1 MNNIIH
7 VKDLKKK
14 FKTVKRG
21 HGFVAAVKS
30 FLKPKVEYKEA
41 LKGIGFD
48 IKEGE
53 IVGLIGPNGA
63 GKSTALKVLC
73 GLLWPDTGD
82 VKVMGMTPWKDRVKY
97 VKNIGAVFGQKTS
110 LYWDLPPVD
119 TFYLHRD
126 LYDVPKNVFEKRM
139 HKLIKL
145 LEAEQIAKTPVRDL
159 SLGERMRCE
168 VIQALLHNPRLV
180 FLDEP
185 SIGLDI
191 IAKEKLRDF
200 ILSLNKEQKTT
211 FIVTTHDMQD
221 IERLCD
227 RVIIINHGKIIY
239 DGALE
244 EIRNKYFTDK
254 HIEVKLAEKAKP
266 FKFRGCKVI
275 EQRDY
280 DLMLELDTHKAKI
293 QDLINYLL
301 KNFDVAD
308 IIVADPPIEEII
320 TKIYK
325 T

>member
-1 MNNIIH
+1 MTNIIQ
-7 VKDLKKK
+7 VKDLKKQ

-21 HGFVAAVKS
+21 QGVIEAFKS
-30 FLKPKVEYKEA
+30 FIKPKIEYKDA
-41 LKGIGFD
+41 LKGISFE

-63 GKSTALKVLC
+63 GKSTALKILC
-73 GLLWPDTGD
+73 GLLWPDSGD
-82 VKVMGMTPWKDRVKY
+82 ANVMGMQPWKDRVKY

-110 LYWDLPPVD
+110 LFWDLPPVD
-119 TFYLHRD
+119 TFYLHKD
-126 LYDVPKNVFEKRM
+126 LYDIPQNEFLKRM
-139 HKLIKL
+139 NRLIKL
-145 LEAEQIAKTPVRDL
+145 LDAQEISKTPVRDL

-200 ILSLNKEQKTT
+200 ILGLNREHKTT
-211 FIVTTHDMQD
+211 FIITTHDMQD
-221 IERLCD
+221 IERLCN

-239 DGALE
+239 DGPLE
-244 EIRNKYFTDK
+244 QIRKKYFTDK

-266 FKFRGCKVI
+266 FVFKGCKVI
-275 EQRDY
+275 AKHDY
-280 DLMLELDTHKAKI
+280 ELELELDTRKAKI

-308 IIVADPPIEEII
+308 IVVADPPIEEII

>member
-1 MNNIIH
+1 MTNIIH
-7 VKDLKKK
+7 VKDLKKQ

-21 HGFVAAVKS
+21 HGFVAAFKS
-30 FLKPKVEYKEA
+30 FLKPKIEYKPA
-41 LKGIGFD
+41 LKGISFD

-63 GKSTALKVLC
+63 GKSTALKILC
-73 GLLWPDTGD
+73 GLLWPDSGD
-82 VKVMGMTPWKDRVKY
+82 ASVMGMQPWKDRVKY

-110 LYWDLPPVD
+110 LFWDLPPVD
-119 TFYLHRD
+119 TFYLHKD
-126 LYDVPKNVFEKRM
+126 LYDVPKKEFEKRM
-139 HKLIKL
+139 HKLTKL

-168 VIQALLHNPRLV
+168 IIQALLHNPRLV

-200 ILSLNKEQKTT
+200 ILRLNKEQKTT
-211 FIVTTHDMQD
+211 FIITTHDMQE

-239 DGALE
+239 DGPLE
-244 EIRNKYFTDK
+244 KIRQKYFTDK

-266 FKFRGCKVI
+266 FKFGGCKVI

-280 DLMLELDTHKAKI
+280 DLMLELDTRKAKI

>member
-7 VKDLKKK
+7 VKDLKKQ
-14 FKTVKRG
+14 FKTIKRG
-21 HGFVAAVKS
+21 QGIIAAFKSLVK
-30 FLKPKVEYKEA
+30 PEIEYKQA
-41 LKGIGFD
+41 LKGISFD

-63 GKSTALKVLC
+63 GKSTVLKILC
-73 GLLWPDTGD
+73 GLLWPDSGEAN
-82 VKVMGMTPWKDRVKY
+82 VMGMKPWKDRINY
-97 VKNIGAVFGQKTS
+97 VAKIGAVFGQKS
-110 LYWDLPPVD
+110 NLFWDLPPID
-119 TFYLHRD
+119 SYYLNRD
-126 LYDVPKNVFEKRM
+126 IYGIPQNEFLPRM
-139 HKLIKL
+139 KKLIKL
-145 LEAEQIAKTPVRDL
+145 LEIEQISRTPVRDL

-185 SIGLDI
+185 TIGLDI

-200 ILSLNKEQKTT
+200 LIKLNKEQKTT

-239 DGALE
+239 DGPLE
-244 EIRNKYFTDK
+244 EIRQKYLTDK
-254 HIEVKLAEKAKP
+254 HIEVKLAEKAGKFS
-266 FKFRGCKVI
+266 FKGCKVI
-275 EQRDY
+275 RQQEY
-280 DLMLELDTHKAKI
+280 DLEIELDTRKAKV

-320 TKIYK
+320 AKIYK

>member
-7 VKDLKKK
+7 VKDLKKQ
-14 FKTVKRG
+14 FKTIKRG
-21 HGFVAAVKS
+21 HGFIAAFKS
-30 FLKPKVEYKEA
+30 FLKPEVEYKQA
-41 LKGIGFD
+41 LKGISFD

-53 IVGLIGPNGA
+53 IVGIIGPNGA

-73 GLLWPDTGD
+73 GLLWPDSGEA
-82 VKVMGMTPWKDRVKY
+82 VVMGMVPWKNRVKY
-97 VKNIGAVFGQKTS
+97 VKNIGAVFGQKTG

-126 LYDVPKNVFEKRM
+126 LYEIPQKEFEARM
-139 HKLIKL
+139 NRLIRL
-145 LEAEQIAKTPVRDL
+145 LDAEQIARTPVRDL

-200 ILSLNKEQKTT
+200 IIDLNRKNKTT

-227 RVIIINHGKIIY
+227 RVIIINYGKIIY
-239 DGALE
+239 DGPLE
-244 EIRNKYFTDK
+244 EIRKKYITDK
-254 HIEVKLAEKAKP
+254 HVEVKLAEKAKP
-266 FKFRGCKVI
+266 FVFKGCKVI
-275 EQRDY
+275 AKRDY
-280 DLMLELDTHKAKI
+280 ELELELDMRKAKI

-308 IIVADPPIEEII
+308 IVVADPPIEEII
-320 TKIYK
+320 TKIYQA
-325 T
+325 